1 MSSGQDV
8 ADLVSPERHIHLAGN
23 PTIGAMRNVGCEH
36 ARGEVIA
43 TFDDDDYSA
52 PDRLAFQVRML
63 LDSGKCVV
71 GFRTVKFTDGHRWWL
86 YTGGRDYAVGT
97 SLVYRRDWWQRHR
110 FPEIQVGEDTGFV
123 GTARARSQIAVA
135 DAGELMYATIH
146 PQNTSPRELKKP
158 CWKEL

>member
-1 MSSGQDV
+1 MSSGQEV

-52 PDRLAFQVRML
+52 PERLAFQVRML
-63 LDSGKCVV
+63 LDSGKAVC
-71 GFRTVKFTDGHRWWL
+71 GFRTMRFTDGSRWRL

-97 SLVYRRDWWQRHR
+97 SLVYRRDWWARHR
-110 FPEIQVGEDTGFV
+110 FPELQVGEDTGFV
-123 GTARARSQIAVA
+123 AVARARSQIVVA
-135 DAGELMYATIH
+135 DAGDLQYATIH
-146 PQNTSPRELKKP
+146 FGNTSPRDLTKN

>member
-43 TFDDDDYSA
+43 SFDDDDFSA
-52 PDRLAFQVRML
+52 AGRLEDQVARL
-63 LDSGKCVV
+63 VQSGKAVT
-71 GFRTVKFTDGHRWWL
+71 GYRTMRFTDGLRSWL

-97 SLVYRRDWWQRHR
+97 SLVYRRDWWQAHR
-110 FPEIQVGEDTGFV
+110 FPELQVGEDTGFV
-123 GTARARSQIAVA
+123 ATAKAHSQIAVT

-146 PQNTSPRELKKP
+146 SRNSSPRDLTKN